1 MQKIFTLF
9 AAAIVAVTMNAATY
23 NGNCG
28 ANAKWSLDTSTG
40 VLTVSG
46 SGAMYDKAAPSEW
59 DWYQYRGNV
68 KTIKFASGSSI
79 TYVGAYAFSQFANVS
94 SIDLPNT
101 VSSIGKYAFSGSG
114 VKNVTLPTSV
124 TVIGESAFNGCS
136 SLYAVRIPS
145 SVKTIGDGAFNFCY
159 KLESVYNFATT
170 PQTLT
175 DDIFYDVNTENYKV
189 FVPEQSLS
197 AYSSAAYWK
206 DAPLEA
212 MPTCGDDLTWVFLD
226 GTGVL
231 IIDGTGEMYDY
242 KKVSNIPWYGI
253 LKDIKQ
259 VSLPDGLTSIGE
271 CAFFYCTN
279 LTSVAIPESVT
290 SIKEQAFYHCE
301 ALTSITIPESVTSI
315 GVGAFYVCK
324 ALTSITIPKSVT
336 SIGSATFSSCT
347 SLTAIDVDAANPN
360 YSSVDG
366 VLFNKDKTTLISY
379 PAGNPRTSYTIP
391 NTVKKIVI
399 YAFTYSQALTSV
411 TIPESVTSIE
421 MLVFNLCTSL
431 TAINVDAANP
441 NYSSEDGV
449 LFNKDK
455 TTLISYPA
463 GNPRTSY
470 TIPNTVTEI
479 MEYAFGGCG
488 TLSSVTIPESV
499 TVINE
504 GAFSYC
510 YSLAEITNYATTPQS
525 LGYWVFDEVNKA
537 QCTLYVPAESVD
549 LYQETATWKEFDIEA
564 INEEQG
570 VEKVQG
576 DQVPGTKVLRNGMLL
591 IERNG
596 KTYNAQG
603 VEIQ

>member
-1 MQKIFTLF
+1 MRKIFTLF
-9 AAAIVAVTMNAATY
+9 AAAIVAATMNAATY

-101 VSSIGKYAFSGSG
+101 VISIGKYAFSGSG

-124 TVIGESAFNGCS
+124 TAIGESAFNGCS

-145 SVKTIGDGAFNFCY
+145 SVKTIRDGAFNFCY
-159 KLESVYNFATT
+159 KLESVYNFAIT
-170 PQTLT
+170 PQMLT

-189 FVPEQSLS
+189 YVPEQSLS

-226 GTGVL
+226 GSGLL
-231 IIDGTGEMYDY
+231 IIDGTGAIYEYNTALE
-242 KKVSNIPWYGI
+242 VPWYDFSE
-253 LKDIKQ
+253 KIKQ
-259 VSLPDGLTSIGE
+259 VSLPVGLTTIGRY
-271 CAFFYCTN
+271 AFANCFSLPN
-279 LTSVAIPESVT
+279 VQIPASVT
-290 SIKEQAFYHCE
+290 DIRDYAFQNC
-301 ALTSITIPESVTSI
+301 P
-315 GVGAFYVCK
+315 
-324 ALTSITIPKSVT
+324 
-336 SIGSATFSSCT
+336 
-347 SLTAIDVDAANPN
+347 SLTAFEVDATNPS
-360 YSSVDG
+360 YCSVDG
-366 VLFNKDKTTLISY
+366 VLFNKNKTTLIQY
-379 PAGNPRTSYTIP
+379 PIGNPRTTYTIP
-391 NTVKKIVI
+391 NTVTTIKHESFDFCK
-399 YAFTYSQALTSV
+399 TLTSV
-411 TIPESVTSIE
+411 NIPKSVSDIE
-421 MLVFNLCTSL
+421 NAVFLCPSL

-455 TTLISYPA
+455 TTLISCPA

-479 MEYAFGGCG
+479 IAYAFDGCE

-499 TVINE
+499 TKM
-504 GAFSYC
+504 GHYAFAGC
-510 YSLAEITNYATTPQS
+510 TSLAEITNYATTPQG
-525 LGYWVFDEVNKA
+525 LGYRVFYEVNKA

-549 LYQETATWKEFDIEA
+549 LYKETATWKEFDIEA

-591 IERNG
+591 IEMNG

-603 VEIQ
+603 AEVR